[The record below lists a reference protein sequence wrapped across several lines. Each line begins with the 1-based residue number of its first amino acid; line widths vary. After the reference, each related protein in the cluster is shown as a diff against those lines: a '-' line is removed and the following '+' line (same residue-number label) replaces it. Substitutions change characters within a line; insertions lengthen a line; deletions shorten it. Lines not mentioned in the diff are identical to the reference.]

1 LTERKKLLPI
11 LKVVSTHGL
20 KGEVK
25 ALPLTTND
33 ELILKAKR
41 FYLRSF
47 SQDPLEV
54 ESIRPGPGERVF
66 LLKFKN
72 VDFESAQGLIKSTL
86 YLPVE
91 ELPTSSEDE
100 VYIYELEGLKVE
112 DSEGRAWGVISEV
125 MPLGEYSLLR
135 VESEEFDFY
144 IPLVSE
150 YVEEID
156 LENRKIVVKDVS
168 ALAELGKK

>member
-1 LTERKKLLPI
+1 LTKHKKLLPI

-33 ELILKAKR
+33 EVILKAKR
-41 FYLRSF
+41 FYLRAF
-47 SQDPLEV
+47 PQDPLEV

-72 VDFESAQGLIKSTL
+72 VDFQSAQGLIKSTL
-86 YLPVE
+86 YLPIE

-112 DSEGRAWGVISEV
+112 DSEGRAWGIVSEV
-125 MPLGEYSLLR
+125 MPLGEYHLLR

-150 YVEEID
+150 YVEKID

>member
-1 LTERKKLLPI
+1 MSKHKKLLPI

-25 ALPLTTND
+25 ALPLTTNN
-33 ELILKAKR
+33 EVILKAKR
-41 FYLRSF
+41 FYLRAF
-47 SQDPLEV
+47 PQDPLEV

-72 VDFESAQGLIKSTL
+72 VDFQSAQGLIKSTL
-86 YLPVE
+86 YLPIE

-112 DSEGRAWGVISEV
+112 DSEGRSWGVVSEV
-125 MPLGEYSLLR
+125 MPLGEYNLLR
-135 VESEEFDFY
+135 IESEEFDFY

>member
-1 LTERKKLLPI
+1 MTTHKKLFPI

-33 ELILKAKR
+33 EVILKAKR
-41 FYLRSF
+41 FYLRAF

-72 VDFESAQGLIKSTL
+72 VDFQAAQGLIKSTL
-86 YLPVE
+86 YLPIE

-112 DSEGRAWGVISEV
+112 DNEGRAWGVVSEV
-125 MPLGEYSLLR
+125 MPLGEYNLLR

>member
-1 LTERKKLLPI
+1 LSKHKKLLPI

-25 ALPLTTND
+25 ALPLTTNN
-33 ELILKAKR
+33 EVILKAKR
-41 FYLRSF
+41 FYLRAF
-47 SQDPLEV
+47 PQDPLEV

-72 VDFESAQGLIKSTL
+72 VDFQSAQGLIKSTL
-86 YLPVE
+86 YLPIE

-112 DSEGRAWGVISEV
+112 DSEGRSWGVVSEV
-125 MPLGEYSLLR
+125 MPLGEYNLLR
-135 VESEEFDFY
+135 IESEEFDFY

>member
-1 LTERKKLLPI
+1 LTELKKLLPI
-11 LKVVSTHGL
+11 LRVISTHGL

-41 FYLRSF
+41 FYLRAF
-47 SQDPLEV
+47 PQDPLEV
-54 ESIRPGPGERVF
+54 ESIRPGPGERAF

-72 VDFESAQGLIKSTL
+72 VDFESVQGLINSTL
-86 YLPVE
+86 YLPEE

-100 VYIYELEGLKVE
+100 VYIYELEGLNVE
-112 DSEGRAWGVISEV
+112 DNEGRVWGVVSEV
-125 MPLGEYSLLR
+125 MPLGEYNLLR

>member
-1 LTERKKLLPI
+1 LTKHKKLLPI

-25 ALPLTTND
+25 VLPLTTND

-41 FYLRSF
+41 FYLQAF
-47 SQDPLEV
+47 PQDPLEV

-72 VDFESAQGLIKSTL
+72 VDFESVQGLIKSTL
-86 YLPVE
+86 YLPIE

-112 DSEGRAWGVISEV
+112 DSEGRAWGVVSEV
-125 MPLGEYSLLR
+125 MPLGEYNLLR

>member
-1 LTERKKLLPI
+1 
-11 LKVVSTHGL
+11 
-20 KGEVK
+20 
-25 ALPLTTND
+25 
-33 ELILKAKR
+33 
-41 FYLRSF
+41 
-47 SQDPLEV
+47 
-54 ESIRPGPGERVF
+54 
-66 LLKFKN
+66 
-72 VDFESAQGLIKSTL
+72 
-86 YLPVE
+86 
-91 ELPTSSEDE
+91 
-100 VYIYELEGLKVE
+100 
-112 DSEGRAWGVISEV
+112 

>member
-1 LTERKKLLPI
+1 MSKHKKLLPI

-25 ALPLTTND
+25 ALPLTTNN
-33 ELILKAKR
+33 EVILKAKR
-41 FYLRSF
+41 SYLRAF
-47 SQDPLEV
+47 PQDPLEV

-72 VDFESAQGLIKSTL
+72 VDFQSAQGLIKSTL
-86 YLPVE
+86 YLPIE

-112 DSEGRAWGVISEV
+112 DSEGRSWGVVSEV
-125 MPLGEYSLLR
+125 MPLGEYNLLR
-135 VESEEFDFY
+135 IESEEFDFY